1 MPPGQRGTST
11 YDFRASKEAMARYEY
26 AGDTYIRMPGRARFE
41 HLDMY
46 FSPDLNPVD
55 ENYVSG
61 AHRAQYWTA
70 PLYMTVNTFN
80 YWKDRINDPNSGQ
93 KTWPDPMAINHRET
107 YFIEINGPTTG
118 WFDQL
123 SVEIWKDNSIF
134 FPDIPYNSAL
144 RSATVQLNALTGVN
158 FGVPAISQGGMTPSP
173 GPSYTGTEPPIGLG
187 TGGTSLS
194 AEERRMIGLLS
205 STSNPFSTETLP
217 STVFIQIPSSS
228 SGVTPTIVEV
238 KLPPNTKPDN
248 FLLIRQKI
256 RQALAKQGYSPS
268 MIELFFK
275 YNPQI
280 HKKLIILPNSFG
292 SSGNTTPPTGGG
304 NGGGRKNKDP
314 KVVSFGSTPQPDF
327 YKKVV
332 VRFGASYALPQ
343 GIPADDSRPLMIQ
356 WITNSP
362 IRTATDFLNG
372 KSTREEDRIIT
383 DPATGRIIRW
393 TTQQATLKYVFPY
406 VPTDIQY
413 STLGAQWTEVPRS
426 KNVPFVDFQGFQ
438 RMKVSFSFI
447 ISGTRTEPGGRVVP
461 DGLYSSVDE
470 QITLL
475 RKMYQSKQPVTI
487 YNMDGLLTNPENRL
501 NNNPVQFVISDM
513 NIEAIRRQESSP
525 SRITTAQC
533 SITLSEVVAENAVLV
548 NIRPPIFDEFI
559 PRHEFEFDR
568 TPPRPDLWTKYLPLE
583 STSVIPADSQLQIN
597 GGP

>member
-1 MPPGQRGTST
+1 MPPGPRGTST
-11 YDFRASKEAMARYEY
+11 YEFRASKEAMGRYEY
-26 AGDTYIRMPGRARFE
+26 DGDTYIRMPGRARFQQ
-41 HLDMY
+41 LDMY
-46 FSPDLNPVD
+46 YSPEMNPVD
-55 ENYVSG
+55 EGVHSG
-61 AHRAQYWTA
+61 AFRAQYWTA
-70 PLYMTVNTFN
+70 PLYMTLNTFN

-93 KTWPDPMAINHRET
+93 KTWPDPMAINNREL
-107 YFIEINGPTTG
+107 YFIEINGPTFG
-118 WFDQL
+118 YFDQL
-123 SVEIWKDNSIF
+123 SIEIWKDNITHLDLPF
-134 FPDIPYNSAL
+134 NSDL
-144 RSATVQLNALTGVN
+144 VSATIQLNALTGVN
-158 FGVPAISQGGMTPSP
+158 FGVPAISQGGMTPP
-173 GPSYTGTEPPIGLG
+173 AAPSYTGTQPPIGLG
-187 TGGTSLS
+187 PEGTSLS
-194 AEERRMIGLLS
+194 AEERRMINLLS
-205 STSNPFSTETLP
+205 STNNPFSTEALP

-228 SGVTPTIVEV
+228 SGVVPTIVEV
-238 KLPPNTKPDN
+238 KLPPNTKPNN
-248 FLLIRQKI
+248 FLLIRQQI
-256 RQALAKQGYSPS
+256 RQALAKTGYTPA

-275 YNPQI
+275 NNPQI
-280 HKKLIILPNSFG
+280 HRKLIILPNSFG
-292 SSGNTTPPTGGG
+292 ANGNTTGATSGGSRG
-304 NGGGRKNKDP
+304 SRNNKDP

-356 WITNSP
+356 WMTNSP

-533 SITLSEVVAENAVLV
+533 SITLSEIVAENAVLV

-559 PRHEFEFDR
+559 PRGDFERDR
-568 TPPRPDLWTKYLPLE
+568 TPPRPDLWTKYLPLQL
-583 STSVIPADSQLQIN
+583 TSVIPADSQLQIN
-597 GGP
+597 GGS